1 MKKFFATLICAYLL
15 PVYTG
20 MQFKFGPPEAKAEK
34 FYAVSSRHS
43 TGDAKQSA
51 QINTLSSEN
60 QQRLNENTA
69 QDAAITDNA
78 SAISAISTT
87 VGNMKDCGD
96 TGKMYGPGHTQASSN
111 CVDIFTL
118 ESGGTAAFSYGVKI
132 GNVSAC
138 DVSAEGTLRYN
149 SGTKAMEYCDGTAWK
164 AFGTGG
170 GCDYNYLGITNAN
183 LDTYY
188 TSNTPA
194 LSGFSGS
201 QVASVDGDSTVTIV
215 KNGADTGLQ
224 STSVGNGDTVGFRVK
239 SPNLYSRV
247 LNLTMDIGTGFTSC
261 WQVAT
266 KDQDVTPDT
275 FTFNDLTEQALNTL
289 VISNVVIPSGYDAP
303 LAVSISGQGNP
314 KLRINGGSWVSAGDI
329 SPGDSVQLQLLS
341 SAAYETA
348 LSATYTLGTVQGI
361 WNVTTRPDTWISCA
375 AAQAA
380 GQPSG
385 LYNIDVDG
393 SGPGVAFEAYCDMSI
408 QGGGWMLC
416 QHLTEKSHF
425 DTASNMNTVWGG
437 TPTASSP
444 GGIDCSQF
452 SYSSVISEVYKG
464 SDNLVV
470 QDSNAVAGTSS
481 WVSKFNSVYSNTFG
495 CSPSRSKATVR
506 GKGYS
511 QWFQYYM
518 GPFSRGRGVNYCTS
532 RGQSWDPEDQFT
544 IGLHG
549 GVPSL
554 VVRSHKCTNCCAS
567 NSCDSSSR
575 HWTSQVLGSDVDLKI
590 YVK

>member
-1 MKKFFATLICAYLL
+1 MRISSVIVILMLGVCA
-15 PVYTG
+15 G
-20 MQFKFGPPEAKAEK
+20 AGFKIGLPEAQAQ
-34 FYAVSSRHS
+34 FVATSNRHS

-51 QINTLSSEN
+51 QINKLSSEN
-60 QQRLNENTA
+60 QKRLNENQA
-69 QDAAITDNA
+69 QDVSLTTNATNISVVSATTDDIATCGNA
-78 SAISAISTT
+78 
-87 VGNMKDCGD
+87 GQL
-96 TGKMYGPGHTQASSN
+96 YGPSHTQASGN
-111 CVDIFTL
+111 CIDSLTIDTIGNASFAG
-118 ESGGTAAFSYGVKI
+118 SVKI
-132 GNVSAC
+132 GTASVC
-138 DVSAEGTLRYN
+138 DGAAEGALRYN
-149 SGTKAMEYCDGTAWK
+149 ASTKEMEFCDGAAWK
-164 AFGTGG
+164 GLATDG
-170 GCDYNYLGITNAN
+170 GCDYNYLGVTNAD
-183 LDTYY
+183 LDTFY

-194 LSGFSGS
+194 LSGFSGT
-201 QVASVDGDSTVTIV
+201 QTATVDGDSTLTIV
-215 KNGADTGLQ
+215 KNGVNTGLQ
-224 STSVGNGDTVGFRVK
+224 STTVANGDTVGFRVK
-239 SPNLYSRV
+239 SPNLFSRV
-247 LNLTMDIGTGFTSC
+247 LNLSMDIGPGFTSC

-266 KDQDVTPDT
+266 KDQDATPDA

-289 VISNVVIPSGYDAP
+289 VTSNVVIPSGYDSP

-314 KLRINGGSWVSAGDI
+314 KLRINGGSWVSTGEI
-329 SPGDSVQLQLLS
+329 SPGDSVQLQLTS

-361 WNVTTRPDTWISCA
+361 WNVTTRPDTWVSCA

-416 QHLTEKSHF
+416 QNLTEKSHF
-425 DTASNMNTVWGG
+425 DTASNMNTVWGS

-495 CSPSRSKATVR
+495 CSPSRSKTTVR

-567 NSCDSSSR
+567 NSCDSSSH